1 MRCEPLY
8 NILKNMSRIT
18 LIILMQCINT
28 LIFAQN
34 INCQKAIEYEKDENF
49 EKAVREYTSCIKK
62 NETDFRLYNHRGKC
76 YSLLGNQQLAYL
88 DFVKA
93 DSLHPD
99 VEAVNNNIGISL
111 ELQEKYNEANLY
123 YDKAIRINDQ
133 YTEAYFNKGRTYEK
147 MNLPDS
153 AEFYYL
159 KVVEINPKDKG
170 VQIVLAMLYE
180 SLGRFD
186 SAIVMQTN
194 AIKLDS
200 NDADLYY
207 FRAID
212 YDTLQKYD
220 QAIQDYNTFLDKTK
234 DHYDYQALC
243 KRGKA
248 KEFSGDMQSALTDY
262 SKAISGSKKP
272 VAAYVS
278 RYQLY
283 LKLNEADKACDDYK
297 MILKLD
303 KDLAAG
309 LENSNCK

>member
-1 MRCEPLY
+1 M
-8 NILKNMSRIT
+8 
-18 LIILMQCINT
+18 
-28 LIFAQN
+28 
-34 INCQKAIEYEKDENF
+34 
-49 EKAVREYTSCIKK
+49 
-62 NETDFRLYNHRGKC
+62 
-76 YSLLGNQQLAYL
+76 GNQQLAYL
-88 DFVKA
+88 DFMKA

-99 VEAVNNNIGISL
+99 NEAVNNNIGISL
-111 ELQEKYNEANLY
+111 ELQKKYNEANVY

-159 KVVEINPKDKG
+159 KVAEINPKDKG
-170 VQIVLAMLYE
+170 VHVVMAMLYE

-186 SAIVMQTN
+186 SAIDMQTK

-212 YDTLQKYD
+212 YDTLQKYEL
-220 QAIQDYNTFLDKTK
+220 AIQDYDTFLNKTK
-234 DHYDYQALC
+234 DHYDYLALC
-243 KRGKA
+243 KRGKS
-248 KEFSGDMQSALTDY
+248 KELNGDRPGALNDY
-262 SKAISGSKKP
+262 NKAISGRKKN
-272 VAAYVS
+272 VEAYVS

-283 LKLNEADKACDDYK
+283 LKLNETEKACDDYK
-297 MILKLD
+297 VILKLD
-303 KDLAAG
+303 KVIAAG